1 MSSKSS
7 LELANDAVKSNDIEK
22 AIDLYK
28 EVLNK
33 GVSKD
38 EKVANEQ
45 EQALTNLSDLYVRE
59 KYVNSK

>member
-7 LELANDAVKSNDIEK
+7 LELANNAVKSNDIEK